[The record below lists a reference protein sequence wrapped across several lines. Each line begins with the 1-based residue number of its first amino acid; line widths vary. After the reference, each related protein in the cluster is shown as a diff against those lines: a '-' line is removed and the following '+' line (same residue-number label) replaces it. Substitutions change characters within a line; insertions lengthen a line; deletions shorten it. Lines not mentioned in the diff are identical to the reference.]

1 MQVYAETMILL
12 SHVKLRHATFV
23 MHVGQCHDRQNTSP
37 SHPSVM
43 YQPQSNTNIV
53 THIQIKASLRTE
65 PQVREFPGKDLS
77 QQQFLSD

>member
-1 MQVYAETMILL
+1 
-12 SHVKLRHATFV
+12 
-23 MHVGQCHDRQNTSP
+23 
-37 SHPSVM
+37 M

>member
-23 MHVGQCHDRQNTSP
+23 MHVGQYHDRQNTSP

-43 YQPQSNTNIV
+43 YSNTNIV
-53 THIQIKASLRTE
+53 THIQIKASLCTE